1 VIRWRR
7 RPPET
12 KLTDPCPGGNNR
24 RSRRKV
30 IASILLLLAIIAVSL
45 LSANLTVSRLA
56 ALPAPFIDDLTDA
69 ESIMRLLVVSP
80 HPDDETIAAGG
91 LIQQVLQR
99 NGEVRVVIVTNGD
112 GSLTGTMAE
121 FRRPPRAT
129 HYIQSGLNRQQES
142 LSALARLGVS
152 LSQVDFLGYPD
163 RGIQGLW
170 TDYWEDDEP
179 YRSPF
184 TRLTLSPYPLT
195 RNPSMVYSGHS
206 LLADLREILREFQP
220 DTVVAPH
227 YEDSHPDHWATGAFT
242 ALALAMERLE
252 PAPRLLMYLVH
263 RGDFPTPRGNLPFA
277 PLLPPL
283 RLVNDSVYWQKQTLT
298 DEVVAAKGEAMEQY
312 RSQLPLMGGFLR
324 SFVRQNELFCE
335 LNYAVALRL
344 VEEQS
349 VTPVVTDWILPEG
362 TELHPVLQDSVGDT
376 LTQELGPGTDFVA
389 LYVGVTGDELWIA
402 GELRGTASPLLEY
415 RSFVRAA
422 DGGEVARARVLYPVR
437 VFSRPREQAQGPFL
451 LARYRLEELAYPHT
465 VIASFEAAYPR
476 GPVIDRIGWTVV
488 GLEEAP
494 VAIDE

>member
-1 VIRWRR
+1 
-7 RPPET
+7 
-12 KLTDPCPGGNNR
+12 
-24 RSRRKV
+24 
-30 IASILLLLAIIAVSL
+30 
-45 LSANLTVSRLA
+45 
-56 ALPAPFIDDLTDA
+56 
-69 ESIMRLLVVSP
+69 
-80 HPDDETIAAGG
+80 
-91 LIQQVLQR
+91 
-99 NGEVRVVIVTNGD
+99 
-112 GSLTGTMAE
+112 
-121 FRRPPRAT
+121 
-129 HYIQSGLNRQQES
+129 
-142 LSALARLGVS
+142 
-152 LSQVDFLGYPD
+152 
-163 RGIQGLW
+163 
-170 TDYWEDDEP
+170 
-179 YRSPF
+179 
-184 TRLTLSPYPLT
+184 
-195 RNPSMVYSGHS
+195 
-206 LLADLREILREFQP
+206 
-220 DTVVAPH
+220 
-227 YEDSHPDHWATGAFT
+227 
-242 ALALAMERLE
+242 
-252 PAPRLLMYLVH
+252 
-263 RGDFPTPRGNLPFA
+263 
-277 PLLPPL
+277 
-283 RLVNDSVYWQKQTLT
+283 
-298 DEVVAAKGEAMEQY
+298 
-312 RSQLPLMGGFLR
+312 MGGFLR